1 MFSSRIMGFSE
12 RISHWVFSEDCRVFS
27 ENPWVFSEDYR
38 VFSENPWGFS
48 EDHMVFSEDPWGFS
62 EDTWF
67 SVRTTR
73 VYSENHRV
81 FIKNH

>member
-1 MFSSRIMGFSE
+1 MMFSSRIMGFSE
-12 RISHWVFSEDCRVFS
+12 KTSH
-27 ENPWVFSEDYR
+27 WVFSEDYR